1 MCACNKQ
8 EVYYHISP
16 WILKQMQGAS
26 PILSWLWNIRLG
38 WEVLGVWN
46 RKELKLT
53 LVNVYFLAFLYVIDI
68 LWMIM
73 DGIYGF
79 RMKI

>member
-16 WILKQMQGAS
+16 WILKQMQDAS

-38 WEVLGVWN
+38 WKVLGVWN

-53 LVNVYFLAFLYVIDI
+53 LINTYFFGFFVCNRHIVDDNGWD
-68 LWMIM
+68 LW
-73 DGIYGF
+73 F
-79 RMKI
+79 